1 MIKKVTEVEEVV
13 LPVCPY
19 CKTEMRPQYFNGYYE
34 RFPMWA
40 CACSEIPDAEQIN
53 GCYAY

>member
-1 MIKKVTEVEEVV
+1 MEKVTEVAEVV
-13 LPVCPY
+13 LPVCPF